1 MTEESKK
8 AIIEILQSLNASPEE
23 MALAILRQAMQ
34 IRRERFIRVCAYC
47 HSWWDGE
54 AWTKRPIPQG
64 RHTHGMCDECY
75 KHHRAGDNYDFET
88 KSWLENG

>member
-1 MTEESKK
+1 MTDQVKESIKENLKPFKK
-8 AIIEILQSLNASPEE
+8 SPEQIA
-23 MALAILRQAMQ
+23 MAILRHAMQ

-64 RHTHGMCDECY
+64 RRTHGMCDECY